1 MLMYRQ
7 MQKRANYVNILVLFC
22 LFVEKEK
29 EAHEVQ
35 KREAES

>member
-7 MQKRANYVNILVLFC
+7 KQKRAKYVNILMLFC
-22 LFVEKEK
+22 VFVQKEYK
-29 EAHEVQ
+29 VYEVQ